1 MSGCVGRTLTRV
13 VSSVGVGFG
22 LWFSGMSVAADP
34 MAGDQLQVTDR
45 AWIPTVFYSTDS
57 DRFQIQKTSLAW
69 ASSYE
74 DPTHLLKWS
83 VDWRHYRQDA
93 WRLESQQLGV
103 SIRQE
108 DPYGLGYQV
117 SLAVHDLNDTQIL
130 TTENR
135 IGWRLSPH
143 SVAEVLLLRDVVES
157 QIGLTSER
165 TYILLGGSVETQW
178 SQRLSSVVY
187 LDTRLFSDQNQRVT
201 GKTKLILD
209 ALPSQGVT
217 LQAWYQNVRNNDT
230 AASQSAYFNPARYEE
245 SLLVVGVRQ
254 RFQNHHL
261 RFRAGA
267 GTQQVAE
274 TGPSRAQFSDVILE
288 STDARDWVWRMTA
301 GYRLSAGVNEDPN
314 YRYRYGSIEL
324 IIPWVSR

>member
-1 MSGCVGRTLTRV
+1 MSRRV
-13 VSSVGVGFG
+13 DRNLLRLALSIGVGFG
-22 LWFSGMSVAADP
+22 LWFSGPSVAADP
-34 MAGDQLQVTDR
+34 MASDQLQVTDR
-45 AWIPTVFYSTDS
+45 ALIPMVFYSTDS

-69 ASSYE
+69 ASPYE
-74 DPTHLLKWS
+74 DPTHLLRWS

-93 WRLESQQLGV
+93 WRLDSQQLGV

-108 DPYGLGYQV
+108 DAYGLGYQA
-117 SLAVHDLNDTQIL
+117 SLAIHDLNNTQIV

-135 IGWRLSPH
+135 IGWRLSPQ
-143 SVAEVLLLRDVVES
+143 SVAEVLILRDLVES
-157 QIGLTSER
+157 QSGLMSER

-178 SQRLSSVVY
+178 NERLSSVVY
-187 LDTRLFSDQNQRVT
+187 LDKRRFSDHNQRYT

-230 AASQSAYFNPARYEE
+230 VASQSAYFNPARYEE
-245 SLLVVGVRQ
+245 SLLVVGVRK
-254 RFQNHHL
+254 RFRNHHL

-274 TGPSRAQFSDVILE
+274 TGPSRAQFSDLILE
-288 STDARDWVWRMTA
+288 STDSRGWVWRVTA

-314 YRYRYGSIEL
+314 YRYRHGGIEL
-324 IIPWVSR
+324 IIPWGAR